1 MSNPIASNRQ
11 KCPFCGKIAQE
22 TKRKVVGKSDMIFLE
37 CGHTIFVKR
46 LETAIQAPIIIPHD
60 KTPEE
65 LELEEA
71 LQYASK
77 DNKHAYPYQIRS
89 CKFFEAAGLNGI
101 CAHEMG
107 VGKMVI
113 ANLLVKR
120 NLKEVA
126 PVLFVC
132 KSGLRY
138 QGALEFFRWAGLL
151 PQVIESSGELP
162 LFDFGIQVFLISY
175 DTLRLVRPDIDRKWE
190 DQFRMYGEDDG
201 KIVGIN
207 RKRSNGAKKIRWT
220 DEICARFK
228 FIIFDECQLIKNP
241 DASRTR
247 AAKKIASAWQRV
259 PGGKRPRIMGLSGTP
274 IKNDAS
280 EYGTILHLVNPTM
293 FPSETGFIARDCYP
307 IGNGNRYKLRNPE
320 AFHEKTKGF
329 IQRYTRDEVLP
340 ELPKINRMFR
350 YAEVL
355 PGAELDAYMDAVKE
369 FQDFM
374 DKATEKSGNVGL
386 GDITNL
392 LGYFSKMRRITGTAK
407 VDEAMDFI
415 EEFLLD
421 TDRKLVIFVH
431 HHETADLLYA
441 KLEKLMIEAAMDA
454 PLKAM
459 PPFSPQR
466 RQEIINEFKGVE
478 IVQKDDGSYEEVP
491 NGKNHR
497 VMIAS
502 TQAVGEGF
510 NLQFC
515 SDCLI
520 MERQWNPSNEE
531 QAEARFPRPGTLL
544 GKEDKI
550 NATYLIAAGT
560 IDDFLTELVERKRAI
575 LYSTLE
581 NKDVEWE
588 ESSLMVELANA
599 LHVRGLKKWSA

>member
-1 MSNPIASNRQ
+1 MSNPIATLRQ
-11 KCPFCGKIAQE
+11 KCPFCGANAQE
-22 TKRKVVGKSDMIFLE
+22 KHRKVVGKSDMISLE
-37 CGHTIFVKR
+37 CGHTLFIKR
-46 LETAIQAPIIIPHD
+46 LETTIQAVEQG

-65 LELEEA
+65 LEIEEA
-71 LQYASK
+71 LAYTSR
-77 DNKHAYPYQIRS
+77 DNKHPYPYQIRS
-89 CKFFEAAGLNGI
+89 AKFFEAAGLNGI

-138 QGALEFFRWAGLL
+138 QAFMEFVRWTGLV
-151 PQVIESSGELP
+151 PQIIESSSDLP
-162 LFDFGIQVFLISY
+162 MFDLGFKVFIISY
-175 DTLRLVRPDIDRKWE
+175 DTLRLVRPDIDREWE
-190 DQFRMYGEDDG
+190 ALFAAMGEEQD
-201 KIVGIN
+201 KPAGIN
-207 RKRSNGAKKIRWT
+207 RKRNGGAKKVRWT
-220 DEICARFK
+220 DEICSQFK
-228 FIIFDECQLIKNP
+228 FIVLDECQLIKNP

-247 AAKKIASAWQRV
+247 AIKKIASAWQRI
-259 PGGKRPRIMGLSGTP
+259 PQAKQPRIMGLSGTP

-307 IGNGNRYKLRNPE
+307 IGSGNRYKLRNPE
-320 AFHEKTKGF
+320 QFHEKTKGF
-329 IQRYTRDEVLP
+329 ILRYTRAEVLP
-340 ELPKINRMFR
+340 ELPAISRMFR
-350 YAEVL
+350 YAEVM
-355 PGAELDAYMDAVKE
+355 PGTELDAYTEVVKE
-369 FQDFM
+369 FQEFM
-374 DKATEKSGNVGL
+374 DKATEKTGEIGMR
-386 GDITNL
+386 DITNI
-392 LGYFSKMRRITGTAK
+392 LGYFSRMRRITGTAK
-407 VDEAMDFI
+407 VPEAMDFI

-421 TDRKLVIFVH
+421 TDRKLVVFVH
-431 HHETADLLYA
+431 HHETASALYA
-441 KLEKLMIEAAMDA
+441 ALEKLMVEAAMDP
-454 PLKAM
+454 PLLAM
-459 PPFSPQR
+459 PPFDARR
-466 RQEIINEFKGVE
+466 RQEIINQFKGVE
-478 IVQKDDGSYEEVP
+478 IVLKDDGSYEEVP
-491 NGKNHR
+491 SGKNHR

-544 GKEDKI
+544 GREDKI

-560 IDDFLTELVERKRAI
+560 IDDFLTELVERKRSI

-581 NKDVEWE
+581 NKEVEWE

-599 LHVRGLKKWSA
+599 LHTRGLKKWVA

>member
-11 KCPFCGKIAQE
+11 KCPFCGKVAQE
-22 TKRKVVGKSDMIFLE
+22 LTRKVVGKSEQLTLA

-46 LETAIQAPIIIPHD
+46 LETTLAMVEEG
-60 KTPEE
+60 KTPEQIE
-65 LELEEA
+65 AEEA
-71 LQYASK
+71 AAYLSK
-77 DNKHAYPYQIRS
+77 DNKHPYPYQIRS
-89 CKFFEAAGLNGI
+89 CKFFENAGLNGI

-132 KSGLRY
+132 KSGLRF
-138 QGALEFFRWAGLL
+138 QAALEFYRWAGLVT
-151 PQVIESSGELP
+151 QVIQDSNDIPMFELG
-162 LFDFGIQVFLISY
+162 FQVVLISY
-175 DTLRLVRPDIDRKWE
+175 DTLRLVRPDIDRAWE
-190 DQFRMYGEDDG
+190 DQFALYGEDDG
-201 KIVGIN
+201 KVVGIN
-207 RKRSNGAKKIRWT
+207 RKKGQGAKKIRWT
-220 DEICARFK
+220 DEICSKFK
-228 FIIFDECQLIKNP
+228 FIVFDECQLIKNP

-247 AAKKIASAWQRV
+247 AAKKITSAWQRV

-307 IGNGNRYKLRNPE
+307 VGNGNRYKLRDPE
-320 AFHEKTKGF
+320 GFHEKTKGF
-329 IQRYTRDEVLP
+329 ILRYTREEVLP
-340 ELPKINRMFR
+340 ELPKISRMFR

-369 FQDFM
+369 FQSFM
-374 DKATEKSGNVGL
+374 DKATEKSGSVGMK
-386 GDITNL
+386 DVTNI

-421 TDRKLVIFVH
+421 TDRKLVVFVH
-431 HHETADLLYA
+431 HHETANLLYA
-441 KLEKLMIEAAMDA
+441 KLEKLMTEGAMDL
-454 PLKAM
+454 PLLAM
-459 PPFSPQR
+459 PPFSPER

-478 IVQKDDGSYEEVP
+478 IQMQEDGSYIEVP
-491 NGKNHR
+491 TGKNHR

-520 MERQWNPSNEE
+520 MERQWNPSSEE

-575 LYSTLE
+575 LYATLD

-599 LHVRGLKKWSA
+599 LHVRGLKKWTA